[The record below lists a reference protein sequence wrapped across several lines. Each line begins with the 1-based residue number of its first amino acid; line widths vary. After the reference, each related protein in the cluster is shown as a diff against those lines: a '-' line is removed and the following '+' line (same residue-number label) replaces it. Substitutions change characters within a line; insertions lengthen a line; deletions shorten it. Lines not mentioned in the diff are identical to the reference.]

1 MMKPQDSSTK
11 TTIQTELEDTRAA
24 FHDLLDGVSDEEWNC
39 RSGNAAWTIGT
50 ELWHIAD
57 SLRFIHGTIK
67 RARRNRHSLPIKLPA
82 RIVDLPRMLYVKWFG
97 RNATRQAAAEIY
109 DAGHARF
116 LDTLALVRDD
126 EWNKSSVLL
135 DWHLTIIEL
144 FHRPAAHF
152 AEHAASIQNGLA
164 AVRTNMDSDK
174 Q

>member
-1 MMKPQDSSTK
+1 MTMKQASSTK
-11 TTIQTELEDTRAA
+11 TAIQAELENTRTA
-24 FHDLLDGVSDEEWNC
+24 FHDLLGSVPDEEWCC

-57 SLRFIHGTIK
+57 SLRFIHGAIK
-67 RARRNRHSLPIKLPA
+67 RARRNKRPFLTKLPT
-82 RIVDLPRMLYVKWFG
+82 RIVDPPRMLYVKWFG
-97 RNATRQAAAEIY
+97 RNATRRAIAEIY

-116 LDTLALVRDD
+116 LDTLASLRDD
-126 EWNKSSVLL
+126 EWSKSSILL
-135 DWHLTIIEL
+135 DWHLTVTEL

-164 AVRTNMDSDK
+164 ATRTNMDGNE